1 MDYST
6 QFFCSG
12 HILLSPTMPGTS
24 NFFQPA
30 TRVQVREDGQASP
43 PELGQL
49 HLYHCCGYLKGPA
62 HSSLLEGLAAHPAQ
76 LADHPQVA
84 RGAAAGAAWHPN
96 GRPSKGPWAVPAAV
110 PAWLVLAGGSCT
122 LPWIP
127 LPRPALLPQLFHRLT
142 RAYASANSLS
152 SLLRPSQRFPADLD
166 DCLRGQN
173 DCRTPSRLISIDQ
186 HRLHGPQLAP
196 SGAKLFS

>member
-30 TRVQVREDGQASP
+30 ARVQVREDGQARP

-49 HLYHCCGYLKGPA
+49 HLYHCWGYLRGPA
-62 HSSLLEGLAAHPAQ
+62 HSPEVLQPTLPNWLTTPKSRVAPRQGRLGTQMAGQAA
-76 LADHPQVA
+76 
-84 RGAAAGAAWHPN
+84 
-96 GRPSKGPWAVPAAV
+96 SKGPWAVPAAV

-122 LPWIP
+122 LPWSP

-152 SLLRPSQRFPADLD
+152 PLLRPCGHHKDSARIWTAAHA
-166 DCLRGQN
+166 R
-173 DCRTPSRLISIDQ
+173 
-186 HRLHGPQLAP
+186 H
-196 SGAKLFS
+196 